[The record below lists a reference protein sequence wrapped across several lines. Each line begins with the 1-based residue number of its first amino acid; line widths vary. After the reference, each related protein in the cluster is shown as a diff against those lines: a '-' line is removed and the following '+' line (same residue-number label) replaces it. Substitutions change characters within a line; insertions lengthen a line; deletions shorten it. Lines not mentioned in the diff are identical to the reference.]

1 MSASLIFFKKLKKKK
16 KTEKRKFPGQ
26 KSPRADNIPRPE
38 SF

>member
-1 MSASLIFFKKLKKKK
+1 MSASLIFFKKLKKK

-26 KSPRADNIPRPE
+26 KSPRADNIPWPE